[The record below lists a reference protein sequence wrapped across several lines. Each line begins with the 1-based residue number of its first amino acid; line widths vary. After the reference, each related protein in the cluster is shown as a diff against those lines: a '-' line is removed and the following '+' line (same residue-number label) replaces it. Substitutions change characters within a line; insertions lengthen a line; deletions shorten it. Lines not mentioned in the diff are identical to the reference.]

1 MVTSDALSRSPIALA
16 LLLAASVIMNAS
28 PVDAQGASTGASSA
42 KAPSTKP
49 APPKRK
55 SYEFTTSLGFSQTR
69 GNAEALATNV
79 SNKFKYSLAGWSVQQ
94 DLAFFYGKA
103 NGKIN
108 TNFWNGGL
116 RGERNIAPRI
126 GAFMAARY
134 DRNQVQGI
142 NNRFQQG
149 FGVNVMA
156 LDDKRN
162 RLTLSMGGSLFQQ
175 ELAPGATARIP
186 RAFPAARAAMDY
198 RRRLTELAYIQ
209 QSAEYLP
216 AVSDASSQFFVN
228 AESNVVAPLSKSVGL
243 KMGYV
248 IRYNSEPPVRNQVQ
262 LRTTDTFF
270 SSGLTVTF

>member
-1 MVTSDALSRSPIALA
+1 MHPTTRVRFPMVVMLC
-16 LLLAASVIMNAS
+16 LAASVLERSSLQAQSASGAS
-28 PVDAQGASTGASSA
+28 PAASGA
-42 KAPSTKP
+42 TKP
-49 APPKRK
+49 APKK
-55 SYEFTTSLGFSQTR
+55 KAYEFTTSLGFSQTR

-79 SNKFKYSLAGWSVQQ
+79 SNKFKYTLVGWSVQQ

-103 NGKIN
+103 NGRIN

-116 RGERNIAPRI
+116 RGERNLAPRI

-134 DRNQVQGI
+134 DRNQIQGI

-162 RLTLSMGGSLFQQ
+162 RLTLSVGGSLFQQ
-175 ELAPGATARIP
+175 ELAPGATARLP
-186 RAFPAARAAMDY
+186 RAFPAARASMDY
-198 RRRLTELAYIQ
+198 RRRLTELAYVQ

-216 AVSDASSQFFVN
+216 AVSDASSQYFFN

-248 IRYNSEPPVRNQVQ
+248 IRYNSDPPVRNQVQ